1 MEGLALVLGG
11 KKKEGGWWVDDLSTL
26 EPSHKRQLAN
36 EALKQLGKDRLSR
49 AYS

>member
-11 KKKEGGWWVDDLSTL
+11 KKRRGEVVDDLSTL